1 MKSKKRVRIIIGII
15 IAIPVIFVIAL
26 AFLYVLTLFMNENDT
41 RWLNIRPKHSLA
53 KFSKYKEEMV
63 GCIEAVGKPTITI
76 EGCCSRTHYYKLEK
90 NWLFKVANS
99 GDYIVDYIND
109 NRYFNVDYANRR
121 VFKLEDDEY
130 ITTQSYL
137 RGSGTFTGG
146 SDNMPKHSLA
156 KFSKIK
162 IGMSPAKVTKLAGK
176 PTVSVDSSFIWY
188 RYKIDT
194 GWYMDLHFFN
204 DKLSD
209 MSIVDFPN
217 NRVFELEQEDYI
229 TTLPCPST
237 VAQIDGNS
245 ASGTFTDDRDGR
257 AYRTVK
263 VGESTWM
270 AENLDFVTDSS
281 VCSDNDESNCTKYG
295 RLYNWDDATKACPAG
310 WRLPGDEDWA
320 KLTLAVANKCNGR
333 IHWGMAAKK
342 LKTTTGWYSDSY
354 DRGNGTD
361 DIGFSALPGG
371 YRVKIGND
379 VFLGAG
385 RYGKW
390 WSATETDVKSVGRW
404 EIYND
409 LNRGSIDKERM
420 FSVRCVRE

>member
-63 GCIEAVGKPTITI
+63 GCIEAAGKPTITI

-204 DKLSD
+204 EQLSD

-229 TTLPCPST
+229 TTLPCPNT
-237 VAQIDGNS
+237 VAQIDGS
-245 ASGTFTDDRDGR
+245 IASGTFTDDRDGR

-295 RLYNWDDATKACPAG
+295 RLYNWDDTTKACPAG

-320 KLTLAVANKCNGR
+320 LAVANKCNGR
-333 IHWGMAAKK
+333 IHWKMAAKK
-342 LKTTTGWYSDSY
+342 LKTSTGWQDNWGGSTL
-354 DRGNGTD
+354 NGTD
-361 DIGFSALPGG
+361 EIGFSALPGAS
-371 YRVKIGND
+371 RSND
-379 VFLGAG
+379 NFFLGIG
-385 RYGKW
+385 SYGDW
-390 WSATETDVKSVGRW
+390 WSATESDVTLAGCR
-404 EIYND
+404 EIS
-409 LNRGSIDKERM
+409 LNLRRDSRDKERM
-420 FSVRCVRE
+420 LSVRCVRE